1 MPSSAGKHHH
11 GRIRGNG
18 NNNNDRSGNPLYAN
32 ENLIQDADHQLRE
45 PYGQNYTTLLQPPPA
60 HSSPRERGQTQQ
72 QGAPISHTISN
83 TTMSTIGGS
92 QGSWEEDRS
101 VGGEVEDAVIV
112 SVAPSGPH
120 GTGYPQ
126 WNQQHQQQPFGTKL
140 NNRHEPFRAQNQVIS
155 SHPTG
160 VSAPPPLPPKSS
172 NSLPP
177 PHAAS
182 PGLETHFDVSDLDYP
197 RTVFHSNFE
206 HPEQPYF
213 YGTHSNPRKQQRPS
227 FSGTEKSHGTPHQRP
242 SSSAEMGS
250 PYNFFPSH
258 NTSGSSGG
266 SARPISALG
275 HGYNDPSPY
284 LHLGRNLPTP
294 NQQTTTSVKSVF
306 DCELGQCFVDKIE
319 EVTEAHIVTTTT
331 VTKPSKD
338 NNVLVTD
345 VLTTETSVTKSH
357 TEQMKPNLKSSK
369 DANDESENLLL
380 PLVTIDPSSE
390 EPFDSQRVHTSEPK
404 DV

>member
-1 MPSSAGKHHH
+1 MKHALTK
-11 GRIRGNG
+11 RK
-18 NNNNDRSGNPLYAN
+18 
-32 ENLIQDADHQLRE
+32 NLK
-45 PYGQNYTTLLQPPPA
+45 LQ
-60 HSSPRERGQTQQ
+60 
-72 QGAPISHTISN
+72 
-83 TTMSTIGGS
+83 IGGS

-101 VGGEVEDAVIV
+101 VGGEIEDAVIV

-126 WNQQHQQQPFGTKL
+126 WNQQQPFGTKF
-140 NNRHEPFRAQNQVIS
+140 NNRHEPFRGQNPVIS
-155 SHPTG
+155 SHPSGGG
-160 VSAPPPLPPKSS
+160 VPPPLPPKSS

-197 RTVFHSNFE
+197 RTVLHCNFE
-206 HPEQPYF
+206 HPEEPYF
-213 YGTHSNPRKQQRPS
+213 ATPYATHTNPRKQQRPS

-306 DCELGQCFVDKIE
+306 DCELGQCFVDKVE

-331 VTKPSKD
+331 VTKPSKE

-345 VLTTETSVTKSH
+345 VLKTETSVTKSH
-357 TEQMKPNLKSSK
+357 TKQIKPNDEPSK
-369 DANDESENLLL
+369 DINEETENLLL
-380 PLVTIDPSSE
+380 PLVTIDHPSSE
-390 EPFDSQRVHTSEPK
+390 DNFDSQRVHTSEPK
-404 DV
+404 EV